1 MSRKVTTL
9 DMTMMYA
16 VHGALRRELAQV
28 SRITS
33 RLDDDPRRLLHSALG
48 WELFS
53 KFLHIHHTSED
64 VAVWPAVRAAA
75 AERPDRLAV
84 VEAME
89 AEHAKIDPLLAAV
102 NDAIADQDYG
112 HQRLGDLIDTL
123 ATELSTHLAHEE
135 SEGLGLIDATLTP
148 EQWKVFADDHRARV
162 GTDARLYLPWM
173 LDGADTD
180 LAATILSRMPEQL
193 VAAYHDEW
201 GPSYARL
208 ILWDTADE
216 PTKA

>member
-148 EQWKVFADDHRARV
+148 EQWKRFSED
-162 GTDARLYLPWM
+162 
-173 LDGADTD
+173 
-180 LAATILSRMPEQL
+180 
-193 VAAYHDEW
+193 
-201 GPSYARL
+201 
-208 ILWDTADE
+208 
-216 PTKA
+216 